1 MRAARLRSSTSRFH
15 RRGWGLSGSHERRWR
30 GCRRLKLRGVRYR
43 VWLRPFL
50 FLREVG
56 DLVFSLHIGLRSGRS
71 RFASAKSK
79 QTDTSTPR
87 VGWCPAA
94 LLLFDEPVSLNHWV
108 SDARDFP
115 PARPPDSPRLRGSI
129 RRYWRRLSFAKG
141 LRERSSSAIA
151 GLLDESSPQRDDD
164 NCMTIN
170 HQTE

>member
-1 MRAARLRSSTSRFH
+1 V
-15 RRGWGLSGSHERRWR
+15 GSGIEL
-30 GCRRLKLRGVRYR
+30 GCGPFFFFEKSGISF
-43 VWLRPFL
+43 FL
-50 FLREVG
+50 FIV
-56 DLVFSLHIGLRSGRS
+56 GLRSGRS

-94 LLLFDEPVSLNHWV
+94 LLLREEPVSLNHRV
-108 SDARDFP
+108 SDPRDFP

-164 NCMTIN
+164 ICTTIN
-170 HQTE
+170 HQTD